1 MPLPAVP
8 VRQLP
13 ANIEPLGDAT
23 GFVDRIYSMLDN
35 IELFEDFERAEIQ
48 LLAHFMSV
56 YRVPPATEIIREGDA
71 GDYMLLVIDGE
82 FDIFKNDNDGFRKRI
97 AIVGAGK
104 TLGEMSM
111 IDGEPRFSS
120 CVAATPVI
128 VGLLTR
134 DDLTRIIAEQPMLG
148 AKILMEL
155 VLMLSQ
161 RLRQT
166 GEKLVNL
173 LEK

>member
-1 MPLPAVP
+1 MPPTTSPARP
-8 VRQLP
+8 LP

-23 GFVDRIYSMLDN
+23 GFVERIFGMLAH
-35 IELFEDFERAEIQ
+35 IELFEDFDRAEIR
-48 LLAHFMSV
+48 LLAHFMTA
-56 YRVPPATEIIREGDA
+56 YRVPPGTEIIREGDP
-71 GDYMLLVIDGE
+71 GDFMLLVIDGE
-82 FDIFKNDNDGFRKRI
+82 VDIFKNDIEGFRKRI

-111 IDGEPRFSS
+111 IDGEPRFST
-120 CVAATPVI
+120 CVAATPVTFGI
-128 VGLLTR
+128 LTR

-148 AKILMEL
+148 AKVLMEL

>member
-1 MPLPAVP
+1 MPPTASPSGPLPLNVE
-8 VRQLP
+8 
-13 ANIEPLGDAT
+13 NLGDAT
-23 GFVDRIYSMLDN
+23 GFADRIYGMLDN
-35 IELFEDFERAEIQ
+35 IELFEDFERAEVR
-48 LLAHFMSV
+48 LLAHFMTA
-56 YRVPPATEIIREGDA
+56 YRVESGTEIIREGDA

-82 FDIFKNDNDGFRKRI
+82 VDIYKNDNEGFRKRI
-97 AIVGAGK
+97 AVVGPGK

-111 IDGEPRFSS
+111 IDGEPRFST
-120 CVAATPVI
+120 CMAASKVTFSV
-128 VGLLTR
+128 LTR

-155 VLMLSQ
+155 VVMLSQ